1 MTKRPGEPASL
12 DPAGLQNAM
21 VTVSA
26 VVIARNEEGHI
37 AACLESLAWADERL
51 VVDSG
56 STDATV
62 SLARQAGARL
72 EHRDW
77 VSFPDQRN
85 AAMRMATGDWVFF
98 VDADERATPEL
109 AAEIRRVVVAAA
121 AAPVM
126 YWVPRHNIIFGKVIL
141 HTGWYPDFQP
151 RLFRRGFT
159 SFDPARVVHEL
170 PVIEGGAGH
179 LQSPLI
185 HFNYESVSEFL
196 AKQMRYADL
205 DVQRLREEGVRPRF
219 WAPVLQPLRQFRWR
233 FFGLQG
239 YLDGGHGLLL
249 SLLMTYYDFQV
260 YSRLRRAVQA
270 QGDSARG

>member
-1 MTKRPGEPASL
+1 
-12 DPAGLQNAM
+12 M
-21 VTVSA
+21 VSVSA
-26 VVIARNEEGHI
+26 VVIARNEERHI

-62 SLARQAGARL
+62 PLARQAGVRV

-98 VDADERATPEL
+98 VDADERATPGL
-109 AAEIRRVVVAAA
+109 AAEIRRVVGEAAA
-121 AAPVM
+121 GAPVM
-126 YWVPRHNIIFGKVIL
+126 YWAPRHNIIFGKVIL

-151 RLFRRGFT
+151 RLFRRGAA

-170 PVIEGGAGH
+170 PVFEGGAGH
-179 LQSPLI
+179 LSSPLI
-185 HFNYESVSEFL
+185 HFNYETVSEFV

-219 WAPVLQPLRQFRWR
+219 WAPLLQPLRQFRWR

-249 SLLMTYYDFQV
+249 SLLMAYYDFQV
-260 YSRLRRAVQA
+260 YWRLRKAT
-270 QGDSARG
+270 SA

>member
-1 MTKRPGEPASL
+1 
-12 DPAGLQNAM
+12 M

-26 VVIARNEEGHI
+26 VVIARNSEVHI
-37 AACLESLAWADERL
+37 TACLESLAWADERL
-51 VVDSG
+51 VLDSG

-62 SLARQAGARL
+62 ALARQAGARV

-85 AAMRMATGDWVFF
+85 AAMEIATGDWVFF
-98 VDADERATPEL
+98 VDTDERATPEL
-109 AAEIRRVVVAAA
+109 AAEIRLLVDQAASA
-121 AAPVM
+121 SPVM
-126 YWVPRHNIIFGKVIL
+126 YWAPRHNIIFGKVIL

-151 RLFRRGFT
+151 RLFRRGFA

-170 PVIEGGAGH
+170 PVLEGGAGH
-179 LQSPLI
+179 LKSPLI
-185 HFNYESVSEFL
+185 HFNYKSVPEFL

-219 WAPVLQPLRQFRWR
+219 WAPLLQPLRQFRWR
-233 FFGLQG
+233 YFGLKG

-249 SLLMTYYDFQV
+249 SLLMAYYDFQV
-260 YSRLRRAVQA
+260 YWRLRGVLRPEGGAA
-270 QGDSARG
+270 GG

>member
-1 MTKRPGEPASL
+1 
-12 DPAGLQNAM
+12 M
-21 VTVSA
+21 VRVSA

-62 SLARQAGARL
+62 SLARQAGARVV
-72 EHRDW
+72 HRDW

-85 AAMRMATGDWVFF
+85 VAMEMATGDWVFF

-109 AAEIRRVVVAAA
+109 AAEIRKVVAEAA
-121 AAPVM
+121 VAAPVM
-126 YWVPRHNIIFGKVIL
+126 YWAPRHNIIFGKVIL

-151 RLFRRGFT
+151 RLFRRGFA

-170 PVIEGGAGH
+170 PVLQGGSGH
-179 LQSPLI
+179 LKSSLI
-185 HFNYESVSEFL
+185 HFNYRNVTEFL
-196 AKQMRYADL
+196 ARQMRYADL

-219 WAPVLQPLRQFRWR
+219 WAPLLQPLRQFRWR
-233 FFGLQG
+233 YFGLQG

-249 SLLMTYYDFQV
+249 SLLMAYYDMQV
-260 YSRLRRAVQA
+260 YWRLRRVLRS
-270 QGDSARG
+270 QGGVASG

>member
-1 MTKRPGEPASL
+1 
-12 DPAGLQNAM
+12 M
-21 VTVSA
+21 VSVSA
-26 VVIARNEEGHI
+26 VVITRNEQRHI

-51 VVDSG
+51 VVDGG

-62 SLARQAGARL
+62 ALARQAGARV

-85 AAMRMATGDWVFF
+85 AAMQMATGDWVFF
-98 VDADERATPEL
+98 LDADERATPEL
-109 AAEIRRVVVAAA
+109 AAEIRRVVAEAAS

-126 YWVPRHNIIFGKVIL
+126 YWAPRHNIIFGKVIL

-151 RLFRRGFT
+151 RLFRRGFA

-170 PVIEGGAGH
+170 AVFEGGAGH
-179 LQSPLI
+179 LSSPLT
-185 HFNYESVSEFL
+185 HFNYKTVSEFL
-196 AKQMRYADL
+196 TKQMRYADL

-219 WAPVLQPLRQFRWR
+219 WAPLLQPLRQFRWR
-233 FFGLQG
+233 FFALQG

-249 SLLMTYYDFQV
+249 SLLMAYYDFQV
-260 YSRLRRAVQA
+260 YSRLRRSMPA
-270 QGDSARG
+270 